1 MMERKSYV
9 PPKAEIRHKR
19 LTIRNS
25 DGTVSQPT
33 WADIESVFYRLAY
46 YEDLMEQGRLVI
58 LPFPLGCSF
67 RHNLDLRMPQEGRD
81 YWELHH
87 NLSVA
92 IQGTRHGDG
101 ERSYFP
107 LDAFR
112 VGNQLWENT
121 LVSEKDGDGNG

>member
-1 MMERKSYV
+1 MERKPYV
-9 PPKAEIRHKR
+9 PPKAKIQHKR

-33 WADIESVFYRLAY
+33 WADIEGVFYRLAY
-46 YEDLMEQGRLVI
+46 YEDMIEQGRFVI
-58 LPFPLGCSF
+58 LPFPLGCTF
-67 RHNLDLRMPQEGRD
+67 RHNLNLRLPQEIRD
-81 YWELHH
+81 SYELHH

-101 ERSYFP
+101 ARFYFP

-112 VGNQLWENT
+112 VGNQLGENT
-121 LVSEKDGDGNG
+121 MVGEKDGE